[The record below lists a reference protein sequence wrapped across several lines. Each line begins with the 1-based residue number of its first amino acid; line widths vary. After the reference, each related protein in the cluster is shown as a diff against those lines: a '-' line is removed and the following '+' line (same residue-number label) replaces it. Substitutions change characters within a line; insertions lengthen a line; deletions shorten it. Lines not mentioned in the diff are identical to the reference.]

1 MSLSIPKKIQQR
13 KKSRNDSHVH
23 DENSDENSDEDQVAE
38 EFQGEQKDSSNAE
51 LAFVKDE
58 DGKNSLPSLKATLK
72 DRTKNASMIEQQHK
86 MQLLVEILRLLQIYK
101 AHSVKNK
108 FQQWAMVQDAL
119 EKQDTGSQYKRME
132 KSYCFRKK
140 VLTAVYTWIDWAKA
154 RGYPDPEALRKHPSH
169 TWKFP
174 SFLELMYKTY
184 NETKDTERHHGSK
197 KNNDIHFSDEKK
209 DDENPSEIP
218 PETNQDEKRKEI
230 ASFPSLPEQQ
240 ENRHPKQSKPS
251 ETLYDDSN
259 SDPDD
264 VMQVASVIQAVNT
277 QASIAATTVS
287 SNGSLN
293 SYLKSVASVQKEK
306 ARILSLKRSALQAE
320 LQDLDLQ
327 RLERI
332 EDKLSTFTPGST
344 LFKEYSRQKKFIIS
358 RLAQSE

>member
-1 MSLSIPKKIQQR
+1 MPTFQNLTSQNKLESENEKILMKDVSFNSKEDTAK

-154 RGYPDPEALRKHPSH
+154 RGYPDPEALRKHPRYE
-169 TWKFP
+169 F
-174 SFLELMYKTY
+174 
-184 NETKDTERHHGSK
+184 
-197 KNNDIHFSDEKK
+197 
-209 DDENPSEIP
+209 
-218 PETNQDEKRKEI
+218 
-230 ASFPSLPEQQ
+230 
-240 ENRHPKQSKPS
+240 
-251 ETLYDDSN
+251 
-259 SDPDD
+259 
-264 VMQVASVIQAVNT
+264 
-277 QASIAATTVS
+277 
-287 SNGSLN
+287 
-293 SYLKSVASVQKEK
+293 KS
-306 ARILSLKRSALQAE
+306 
-320 LQDLDLQ
+320 
-327 RLERI
+327 
-332 EDKLSTFTPGST
+332 
-344 LFKEYSRQKKFIIS
+344 
-358 RLAQSE
+358 